1 LEPPPVLTALARQA
15 DAGDLAP
22 VNGKWIPC
30 PDARAVLENHDGP
43 LKVYGGFDPRKVLAC
58 PPRV

>member
-1 LEPPPVLTALARQA
+1 MLTALARQA

-58 PPRV
+58 PPRG